1 MELLPDKVTINSQAL
16 VATWNATVEA
26 ENAAR
31 FAEGARRDVAGLMV
45 TVLVAHKMLTNPG
58 HRSDLRKRDGDQEP
72 ATFEQWCELAHLPRS
87 TVYRWLSLYDDDGR
101 LLGAATA
108 PTAPTAPPDATG
120 ATDESDAPAAQR
132 VDVQYRK
139 AVVSMERALARFKS
153 AALGVW
159 GPTTLPAHVSEFV
172 RVAADAWR
180 PIYDEEMAD
189 KSPPQAVEVL
199 SPKIA
204 PSAESFASVHADVHA
219 RR

>member
-87 TVYRWLSLYDDDGR
+87 TVYRWLSCMTTTGDYW
-101 LLGAATA
+101 ATQQPQQPQQPQPTPPA
-108 PTAPTAPPDATG
+108 PQTRATRQ
-120 ATDESDAPAAQR
+120 QR
-132 VDVQYRK
+132 
-139 AVVSMERALARFKS
+139 S
-153 AALGVW
+153 A
-159 GPTTLPAHVSEFV
+159 
-172 RVAADAWR
+172 
-180 PIYDEEMAD
+180 
-189 KSPPQAVEVL
+189 
-199 SPKIA
+199 
-204 PSAESFASVHADVHA
+204 
-219 RR
+219 